1 MSQPVA
7 RPWGK
12 LGRDYI
18 YLLAGLERYE
28 ELDAFVDIAPDNLLH
43 NLQSDILELRNAAV
57 AGQSAEASPTVA
69 TNVRWRWMTAV

>member
-1 MSQPVA
+1 MTPGTGCRQPVA
-7 RPWGK
+7 RLLGK

-57 AGQSAEASPTVA
+57 AGRAQRHSPTVA
-69 TNVRWRWMTAV
+69 TNVR